1 MKRFKNRVLV
11 QSLLLLTLVALSG
24 LTNVGSSTASAQ
36 NVTVQRNPRIL
47 QQDQHNLS
55 EPLGEIIKNMP
66 SAAFESRTMIEPG
79 HFRPPIIGIGPDAAE
94 QREPLPKLKAK
105 LLQNFA
111 GVGQGDYGYSD
122 SLTPPDTNASVGDT
136 QVVEFVND
144 SFAIFDKT
152 TGALIAGPTAGSAF
166 WTGLGGPCAAPL
178 QGDIIIKYDQL
189 AQRWV
194 ALYLAFEQVPYYI
207 CSAVSTT
214 SDATSSYNQYSMSFG
229 DNLPDYPKLSVWPD
243 AYYLNTNVNGG
254 YADACALNR
263 TAMLSGQ
270 PMTAQCFTKTN
281 EASFLPSDV
290 DGAGIATAGE
300 PAFFVDLATSTS
312 LHLYKFHVDFTN
324 PNNTTFT
331 GPTSITVASYT
342 SACGGFGQCIPQP
355 AAGQT
360 LDSLA
365 DRLMYRLAYR
375 NFGDHE
381 SLFVTHSVTPSS
393 GSQVS
398 ALRWYEIQNPDGT
411 PVIAQQ
417 GTYANNKASLWM
429 GSIASDKANNLLLGF
444 SGSSTAVFPFVGIT
458 GRLST
463 DPQGAMETLKTLKA
477 GAGSQEY
484 YRWGDY
490 SSMALDPT
498 DDCTFWYTTEYM
510 KTTTGANAWSSQL
523 SSLRFPACN

>member
-1 MKRFKNRVLV
+1 MKIFLR
-11 QSLLLLTLVALSG
+11 SLSVSALIA
-24 LTNVGSSTASAQ
+24 LPLASAAVRPTAAQ
-36 NVTVQRNPRIL
+36 DFAVQRNPIIF
-47 QQDQHNLS
+47 QEDQHNIS
-55 EPLGEIIKNMP
+55 EPLGEIIKRMP
-66 SAAFESRTMIEPG
+66 PPSLETRTMIEPG
-79 HFRPPIIGIGPDAAE
+79 HYQPPIIGNGPDGAE
-94 QREPLPKLKAK
+94 QHAPLPKLSAK
-105 LLQNFA
+105 ILQNFA

-122 SLTPPDTNASVGDT
+122 SLTPPDTNASVGNT

-144 SFAIFDKT
+144 SFAIFDKA

-166 WTGLGGPCAAPL
+166 WSGLGGPCAAPL

-194 ALYLAFEQVPYYI
+194 ALYLAFEQLPYYI

-229 DNLPDYPKLSVWPD
+229 NNLPDYPKLSVWPD

-254 YADACALNR
+254 YADACALDR
-263 TAMLSGQ
+263 AAMLNGQ
-270 PMTAQCFTKTN
+270 PMTAQCFQEPS

-290 DGAGIATAGE
+290 DGAGIATDGE
-300 PAFFVDLATSTS
+300 PAFFVDLATATS
-312 LHLYKFHVDFTN
+312 LHLYKFHVDFAN
-324 PNNTTFT
+324 PANTTFT
-331 GPTSITVASYT
+331 GPTSITVASYS

-355 AAGQT
+355 STNET

-381 SLFVTHSVTPSS
+381 SLFVTHSVTPSK

-398 ALRWYEIQNPDGT
+398 ALRWYEIHDPNGT
-411 PVIAQQ
+411 PTIAQQ
-417 GTYANNKASLWM
+417 GTFVHQTASLWM
-429 GSIASDKANNLLLGF
+429 GSIAADKTNDLALGF
-444 SGSSTAVFPFVGIT
+444 SGSSSALFPFIGVT
-458 GRLST
+458 GRVPT
-463 DPQGAMETLKTLKA
+463 DPQGLMESLKILKR

-490 SSMALDPT
+490 SSMAIDPM
-498 DDCTFWYTTEYM
+498 DDCTFWYTTEYL
-510 KTTTGANAWSSQL
+510 KTTAGANEWSTQL
-523 SSLRFPACN
+523 SSLRFGRCQ